1 MRRKLSF
8 IVLSLLLITLF
19 AICPKHTVNAA
30 NTIDQTG
37 YTLTSASIRWYTP
50 TSPKYEIINWY
61 KVTWEVDG
69 RKKSATISGNSI
81 GLKYTIT
88 GLEAAS
94 SYPVT
99 ITYEYITDDG
109 AQHID
114 TYASTVVHTKL
125 LGFDLAGGKS
135 NFSLFN
141 LTYKV
146 RMPAGEYQ
154 IVCVSGNKPDYNK
167 YDHISSNGEKSPS
180 YEGRITI
187 SKTGTYTFNWTADS
201 KKHGCATII
210 CRRIKDNITSGWTSL
225 RVVPDPIFT
234 AERKNSGISV
244 SVDPLKGAQSYDVYV
259 GTYKGTSKKTNNIIG
274 KNFVKVGTINAKK
287 NKTATKLF
295 KKYNGKKINKL
306 KSYVV
311 KVVANSAYG
320 ISDGYFVRVVW

>member
-1 MRRKLSF
+1 
-8 IVLSLLLITLF
+8 
-19 AICPKHTVNAA
+19 
-30 NTIDQTG
+30 
-37 YTLTSASIRWYTP
+37 
-50 TSPKYEIINWY
+50 
-61 KVTWEVDG
+61 
-69 RKKSATISGNSI
+69 
-81 GLKYTIT
+81 
-88 GLEAAS
+88 
-94 SYPVT
+94 
-99 ITYEYITDDG
+99 
-109 AQHID
+109 
-114 TYASTVVHTKL
+114 
-125 LGFDLAGGKS
+125 
-135 NFSLFN
+135 
-141 LTYKV
+141 
-146 RMPAGEYQ
+146 MPAGEYQ